1 MRSLQL
7 LDKRRHDHEAELR
20 DLEER
25 FTTMLTQRQQAYDRN
40 LNRLQEEAQEQ
51 AREAAAVAAD
61 RARAEMGELCS

>member
-1 MRSLQL
+1 
-7 LDKRRHDHEAELR
+7 
-20 DLEER
+20 
-25 FTTMLTQRQQAYDRN
+25 MLTQRQQAYDRN